1 MGLATTKQ
9 PRVCDPSLC
18 LQAGESVRRRALA
31 RLLERRS
38 AVELLIGALE
48 RYQQA
53 QQLGDELA
61 AATTGEKS
69 SLGRAR

>member
-1 MGLATTKQ
+1 MGSAATKQ
-9 PRVCDPSLC
+9 PRVCDPSLR
-18 LQAGESVRRRALA
+18 LQAVDSVRRRALA

-61 AATTGEKS
+61 AATTAEKS
-69 SLGRAR
+69 S